1 MLVNADLCISR
12 QSENGENC
20 VTGNGVIGEIPISP
34 QSGGA
39 LKSEVDGSQRVR
51 LGGCFENGVEKK
63 RFSILARYFFV
74 INLIGVNVFLFIKF
88 E

>member
-1 MLVNADLCISR
+1 MIRQLISKVIRQIEMLVNADFCISR

-51 LGGCFENGVEKK
+51 LGGCF
-63 RFSILARYFFV
+63 
-74 INLIGVNVFLFIKF
+74 
-88 E
+88 